1 MKIFIILAMAINF
14 FSITQS
20 SENPQSSENFESKDE
35 IFEMIDI
42 IFEDKDEIFESK
54 DENVEKKHEIF
65 ESKEDETFKNL
76 HISAADTSLADS
88 ESSPWDTVFPKNKA
102 EVIAEMKKFAG
113 VESLF
118 ADATLEELDA
128 ILKNNFG
135 FETETRA
142 FRTSEPTIDNT
153 INLPISFGKNCIDAE
168 NQGNYGNFAIGIRL
182 DKICQINANYFFK
195 SIEGKRKFKL

>member
-1 MKIFIILAMAINF
+1 MKIFIILAMALNF
-14 FSITQS
+14 FLITHS
-20 SENPQSSENFESKDE
+20 SDE
-35 IFEMIDI
+35 IFEDR
-42 IFEDKDEIFESK
+42 DEIFESK
-54 DENVEKKHEIF
+54 DENVEKKREIF

-76 HISAADTSLADS
+76 HLSAADPLLAES
-88 ESSPWDTVFPKNKA
+88 ESSSWDTVFPKSKE

-128 ILKNNFG
+128 ILKDNFG

-182 DKICQINANYFFK
+182 DKICQINAKYFLKVLKKKDDFSFYQIK
-195 SIEGKRKFKL
+195 HELRTHIAIYLLF